1 MSVDSAHKSNW
12 AIGEVVFGIP
22 FLFGLVLHFLIP
34 FSPLQGI
41 NIPGFL
47 PVGIVLIVL
56 GLRLITLARREFAA
70 FHQPTDPGQAT
81 SKIVKTGVFA
91 VSRNP
96 LYLGAVLVLLGLA
109 LAFNLIWAMIMLL
122 LSMILCHYVLIL
134 PEEHYL
140 AAKFGDDYDQYKAS
154 VHRWYGR
161 K

>member
-12 AIGEVVFGIP
+12 AIWEVVFGIP
-22 FLFGLVLHFLIP
+22 FLFGIVLHFLMP
-34 FSPLQGI
+34 FSTLQGI

-47 PVGIVLIVL
+47 PLGIVLIVL
-56 GLRLITLARREFAA
+56 GLRLTALARREFAA

-96 LYLGAVLVLLGLA
+96 LYLGGILVLLGLV
-109 LAFNLIWAMIMLL
+109 LVFNLIWALIMLL
-122 LSMILCHYVLIL
+122 LSILICHFVLIL

-140 AAKFGDDYDQYKAS
+140 SAKFGDDYDQYKAS